1 MSTTALAPVKAVK
14 SLSNTVTFG
23 KVNMSVLLTAEHTGG
38 VFSLVENVM
47 RPGTEPP
54 YHVHEREDETFY
66 VLEGQLGVMVDGEVH
81 EVKAGEAIFLPRGV
95 PHTFRV
101 RSEIVR
107 GLGVITPSGFEKFF
121 QTIGK
126 PAVSMEPPSEFASV
140 PGYFETVGRVSASF
154 GVRLMPEQP
163 QF

>member
-1 MSTTALAPVKAVK
+1 
-14 SLSNTVTFG
+14 VTFG
-23 KVNMSVLLTAEHTGG
+23 KVNMSVLLTAENTGG

-54 YHVHEREDETFY
+54 YHVHELEDETFY
-66 VLEGQLGVMVDGEVH
+66 VLEGQLGVMVDGEVY
-81 EVKAGEAIFLPRGV
+81 EVRAGEAIFLPRGV

-121 QTIGK
+121 QAIGK
-126 PAVSMEPPSEFASV
+126 PAGSMDPPSEFASD
-140 PGYFETVGRVSASF
+140 PGYFETVGRVSARF
-154 GVRLMPEQP
+154 GVRLMPDQP